1 VLPARNDEG
10 IESIVINTLVRPA
23 VPTDHQQLSNLIFFE
38 SRLHR
43 HLDWRSPLEWLGS
56 PFYWALEEDG
66 HITAAL
72 ACPTER
78 EHIAWVRLFVYSG
91 RWSAESAWNM
101 IWGTAREDIARA
113 GGAQVA
119 AIAIQPWFQDVL
131 TGSGFESH
139 QQIVMLEWRLQSSTA
154 LAGAASLKRTHI
166 QDGIRIRRMTEAD
179 LPQVEKT
186 DVSSFDP
193 LWQNPLE
200 TIRRAFSQALYATV
214 AENEQ
219 GIIGYQLSTGGG
231 QRAHLARL
239 AVHPD
244 VQGKGAGRALLN
256 DLFRYITYA
265 GISRLSVN
273 TQSDNR
279 ASLNL
284 YQRTGFLRT
293 GEEYPVYTFHV
304 PVSS

>member
-1 VLPARNDEG
+1 
-10 IESIVINTLVRPA
+10 VINTLVRPA
-23 VPTDHQQLSNLIFFE
+23 GLQDQQQLSNLIFFE

-43 HLDWRSPLEWLGS
+43 HLDWRSPLEWLGA

-66 HITAAL
+66 QITAAL

-78 EHIAWVRLFVYSG
+78 DGIAWVRLFVYTG
-91 RWSAESAWNM
+91 RWSAENAWNLM
-101 IWGTAREDIARA
+101 WATARQEIAQS
-113 GGAQVA
+113 GGARVA

-131 TGSGFESH
+131 AGSGFENR
-139 QQIVMLEWRLQSSTA
+139 QQIVMLEWRYQPAFASSNLT
-154 LAGAASLKRTHI
+154 GPK
-166 QDGIRIRRMTEAD
+166 GIRIRRMIDAD
-179 LPQVEKT
+179 LPEVEKT
-186 DVSSFDP
+186 DAASFDP

-200 TIRRAFSQALYATV
+200 TIHKAFAQALYATV

-239 AVHPD
+239 AVHPS
-244 VQGKGAGRALLN
+244 VQGKGAGRALLS
-256 DLFRYITYA
+256 DLFRYIHYA

-273 TQSDNR
+273 TQNDNQ

-284 YQRTGFLRT
+284 YQRMGFLRT
-293 GEEYPVYTFHV
+293 GEEYPVYTFDV
-304 PVSS
+304 PASS

>member
-1 VLPARNDEG
+1 
-10 IESIVINTLVRPA
+10 VINTLVRPA
-23 VPTDHQQLSNLIFFE
+23 GAKDHQQLSNLIFFE

-43 HLDWRSPLEWLGS
+43 HLDWRSPLEWLGA

-66 HITAAL
+66 QITAAL

-78 EHIAWVRLFVYSG
+78 DQIAWVRLFVYTG
-91 RWSAESAWNM
+91 RWSAESAWNL
-101 IWGTAREDIARA
+101 IWATAREEIARA
-113 GGAQVA
+113 GGARVA

-131 TGSGFESH
+131 AGSRFQNR
-139 QQIVMLEWRLQSSTA
+139 QQIVMLEWRYQPS
-154 LAGAASLKRTHI
+154 LASPSPRGRSGVH
-166 QDGIRIRRMTEAD
+166 IRRMTEAD
-179 LPQVEKT
+179 LPEVEKT
-186 DVSSFDP
+186 DAASFDP

-200 TIRRAFSQALYATV
+200 TIRKAFSQALYATV
-214 AENEQ
+214 AQNEQ

-239 AVHPD
+239 AVHPAA
-244 VQGKGAGRALLN
+244 QGQGGGRALLH

-273 TQSDNR
+273 TQSDNQ

-284 YQRTGFLRT
+284 YQRMGFLRT
-293 GEEYPVYTFHV
+293 GEEYPVYTFDV
-304 PVSS
+304 APYS